1 MDKGKSGELRAIR
14 FLLGVSF
21 GATLAIALVFWIRS
35 PSLLRLAVA
44 LVLGGA
50 WWFFWAL
57 AGGLASRGKPVAW
70 LLVIASFNLMI
81 VAPELTLRG
90 AGFRYESNIQFGY
103 PRPED
108 FTTLVPDEF
117 LFWKLA
123 PGPGVNSM
131 GFPGD
136 EIEMPKPADTYRIL
150 FLGNSCTWQGYPTGV
165 KLFLEWDAAGK
176 SQRRFDA
183 VSLAV
188 PGYTSYQGRIVAE
201 RLAGQVDPDLAVI
214 YYGWNDHWLAYGA
227 VDSEKKARAAH
238 AAPTSGWLS
247 RTFAKSRLLQG
258 LAKLRASLGRGE
270 NRPLDRPRVSPEEYR
285 ENLRAIVG
293 LMKGWGVPVLMIT
306 APTSHPQLGVPSF
319 LIDKRFVPDADYAI
333 RVHRSYNSIVRDV
346 ARETG
351 AELVDLEA
359 DWAYRPDLDKVFL
372 GDGIH
377 FTSWGNALIA
387 REIAD
392 RVAQRLGGS

>member
-136 EIEMPKPADTYRIL
+136 EIETPKPADTYRIL
-150 FLGNSCTWQGYPTGV
+150 FLGDSCTWQGYPTGV

-227 VDSEKKARAAH
+227 VDWRRRPARLTRPRRPAGSPAPSRRAAC
-238 AAPTSGWLS
+238 SRGWRS
-247 RTFAKSRLLQG
+247 CARCSAGGKPSPRS
-258 LAKLRASLGRGE
+258 A
-270 NRPLDRPRVSPEEYR
+270 PRVTR
-285 ENLRAIVG
+285 
-293 LMKGWGVPVLMIT
+293 GVPRKS
-306 APTSHPQLGVPSF
+306 A
-319 LIDKRFVPDADYAI
+319 
-333 RVHRSYNSIVRDV
+333 RD
-346 ARETG
+346 R
-351 AELVDLEA
+351 
-359 DWAYRPDLDKVFL
+359 
-372 GDGIH
+372 
-377 FTSWGNALIA
+377 
-387 REIAD
+387 
-392 RVAQRLGGS
+392 RLR